1 MNTWIK
7 ESVMKEWMQEWKKN
21 KPFNT
26 RSFTLSGLLTRSRE
40 TVWLHWF
47 RTSRNWDVWD
57 RPLVHPL
64 THSVAPHCS
73 LRSRAPLH
81 LLARSTALTS
91 SLTCSLFSFGWSA
104 VKKNHL
110 IFLFQTVE
118 LIPDWSFLSRLLILP
133 VIGCEKVEILISC
146 QRQIPLTMAKKNPKK
161 LYIDS

>member
-1 MNTWIK
+1 MLLLLLLLHIHSAHSLVVVVVS
-7 ESVMKEWMQEWKKN
+7 EVVVV
-21 KPFNT
+21 
-26 RSFTLSGLLTRSRE
+26 SFIIVVVVGSGGGGGDGVSGGGG
-40 TVWLHWF
+40 
-47 RTSRNWDVWD
+47 NGDG
-57 RPLVHPL
+57 PL
-64 THSVAPHCS
+64 THSLVPHCS

-91 SLTCSLFSFGWSA
+91 SLTCSLFSFGLSA

-146 QRQIPLTMAKKNPKK
+146 LRQIPITMAKKNPKK
-161 LYIDS
+161 LYVDS